1 LFDKSSVLSAFH
13 VTPSGA
19 PLRPCE
25 IIGIQPVILR
35 RFLVTLIRRSFLLL
49 LIVCLGC
56 VAQSTSPDLNKK
68 IERQVRSYYKIP
80 AEVHVIV
87 GTPSPSPEMPNY
99 ESVVVTI
106 DNGGKKQDLSFLVSK
121 DRISLMRVIKFDLNK
136 DPFAETMSK
145 IDTSGRPVRGAKASK
160 VVVVNFDD
168 FECPF
173 CSRMHQTLFP
183 QILKE
188 YGDRVTFIYKDYP
201 LVEIHPWATHAAVDA
216 NCLAAQNGDA
226 YWDFA
231 DYIHSNQREV
241 NNEKTPAART
251 DVLDRL
257 TVSQGQKH
265 NLDVGKLQ
273 ACIKAQDE
281 TAVKA
286 SMKEGEAIGVDAT
299 PALFING
306 QKLDG
311 AVPIG
316 EVRAALDQALKDAN
330 LPVPDHAAVAAA
342 PASK

>member
-1 LFDKSSVLSAFH
+1 MFTLQERFYARPF
-13 VTPSGA
+13 GG
-19 PLRPCE
+19 PLRRCE
-25 IIGIQPVILR
+25 IINLHPVIIR

-56 VAQSTSPDLNKK
+56 VAQSTSPDLTKK

-80 AEVHVIV
+80 PEVHIV
-87 GTPSPSPEMPNY
+87 VGAPSASSDMPNY
-99 ESVVVTI
+99 ESVIVTI
-106 DNGGKKQDLSFLVSK
+106 DNGGKKQDLTFLVSK
-121 DRISLMRVIKFDLNK
+121 DHASMMRMIKFDLSK
-136 DPFAETMSK
+136 DPFAVTMSK
-145 IDTSGRPVRGAKASK
+145 IDTSGRPTRGAKASK

-231 DYIHSNQREV
+231 DYIHANQHEV
-241 NNEKTPAART
+241 GNEKTPAART
-251 DVLDRL
+251 DALDRL
-257 TVSQGQKH
+257 ATLQGQKH
-265 NLDVGKLQ
+265 NLDVAKLQ
-273 ACIKAQDE
+273 SCIKAQDDS
-281 TAVKA
+281 AVKA
-286 SMKEGEAIGVDAT
+286 SMKEAEGVGVEAT
-299 PALFING
+299 PTLFING
-306 QKLDG
+306 QKIDG

-330 LPVPDHAAVAAA
+330 LPVPEHSAVASA
-342 PASK
+342 PPSK